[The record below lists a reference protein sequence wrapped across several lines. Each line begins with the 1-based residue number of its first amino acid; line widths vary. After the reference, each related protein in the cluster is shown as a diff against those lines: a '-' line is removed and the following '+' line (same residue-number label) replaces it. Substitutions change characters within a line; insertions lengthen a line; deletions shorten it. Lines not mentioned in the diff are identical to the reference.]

1 MNILDLKHHLHRF
14 KSLIDRT
21 TSWDGF
27 GWVIAITGV
36 LGIGTLLSWAFWE
49 DLHSEQESL
58 STTIRN
64 LGLVIGGIIAMLLA
78 VWRSQVA
85 TRQADTAQ
93 QGLLNE
99 RYQQGAEM
107 LGSEVLSVRLGGIY
121 ALERLAQEHTEEYH
135 IQIMNL
141 LCAFVRHPTKDE
153 SLTVKQPPRYSLRED
168 VREVVTTIG
177 RRREAGL
184 AIEKRES
191 YRLDLRGADLSGLI
205 LFRSNLAKADL
216 REANLVPTVFNEV
229 DLSGSV
235 FLGAVLSR
243 PRPQCEPPSVE
254 SNHKA
259 TRPRASFYRANV
271 SGALFSRSGQF
282 PVEGM
287 VQEHM
292 DYACADPNNPPKL
305 HGVLDTVTS
314 EQLVWRGEPC
324 GGGD

>member
-1 MNILDLKHHLHRF
+1 MRFF
-14 KSLIDRT
+14 KSGSFWFAFSAVVLLLAGIVCSAVFWWWLHPT
-21 TSWDGF
+21 TSTTASNSETLRNVGLLIAGGLAFIFALWR
-27 GWVIAITGV
+27 GWMAERQA
-36 LGIGTLLSWAFWE
+36 SAAQ
-49 DLHSEQESL
+49 H
-58 STTIRN
+58 
-64 LGLVIGGIIAMLLA
+64 
-78 VWRSQVA
+78 
-85 TRQADTAQ
+85 QADTAQ
-93 QGLLNE
+93 QSLLNE
-99 RYQQGAEM
+99 RYQLGAEM

-184 AIEKRES
+184 AIEKREG

-216 REANLVPTVFNEV
+216 REANLVPTAFNEV

-254 SNHKA
+254 SNHKD

-292 DYACADPNNPPKL
+292 DYACADPNDPPKL
-305 HGVLDTVTS
+305 HGVLDTVTG

-324 GGGD
+324 GGGE

>member
-14 KSLIDRT
+14 KSLVDRI

-27 GWVIAITGV
+27 GWIVAITGV

-99 RYQQGAEM
+99 RHQQGAEM
-107 LGSEVLSVRLGGIY
+107 LGSEVLSVRLAGVY
-121 ALERLAQEHTEEYH
+121 ALHRLAEEHPEEYH

-153 SLTVKQPPRYSLRED
+153 SLTVNQPPPYSMRED
-168 VREVVTTIG
+168 VRVVATTIG
-177 RRREAGL
+177 SRREAGL
-184 AIEKRES
+184 AIEKREG
-191 YRLDLRGADLSGLI
+191 YRLDLRRADLSGLV
-205 LFRSNLAKADL
+205 LFQSNLAKADL
-216 REANLVPTVFNEV
+216 REANLAPTGFFEV
-229 DLSGSV
+229 DLSGAV
-235 FLGAVLSR
+235 FLSAVLSR
-243 PRPQCEPPSVE
+243 PRPQCESPLVE
-254 SNHKA
+254 SNQKD
-259 TRPRASFYRANV
+259 TRHGLFRQSECFRHLVLSFRSV
-271 SGALFSRSGQF
+271 SSRGYGAGAYGSCMRRS
-282 PVEGM
+282 
-287 VQEHM
+287 
-292 DYACADPNNPPKL
+292 
-305 HGVLDTVTS
+305 
-314 EQLVWRGEPC
+314 
-324 GGGD
+324 